1 MGTIKSAWEIALEN
15 TKGIEGDKELVETN
29 RLKDEGKKLVSKVF
43 DDPSFNLKEALKAFD
58 KKQVEKVRDGLV
70 QSLLANLV
78 LPMDEMAQARNRRIG
93 EAFVSVASDSKRLS
107 MMFSQLENFFKE
119 YMDERKR
126 LIEAIERQY
135 APKLQKKEEE
145 VSKQLGRPV
154 KINPASDPE
163 FQGLVRQYM
172 GQLDAKY
179 DEVLANAKEE
189 IKALSL
195 KS

>member
-1 MGTIKSAWEIALEN
+1 MATIKSAYEIAMEN
-15 TKGIEGDKELVETN
+15 TKSIEGDKELVELG
-29 RLKDEGKKLVSKVF
+29 RLKDEGKKLVSKLF
-43 DDPSFNLKEALKAFD
+43 DDPAFNIKEALKAFD
-58 KKQVEKVRDGLV
+58 KKQLESVRDGLV

-78 LPMDEMAQARNRRIG
+78 LPMDDVAQMRNRRIG
-93 EAFVSVASDSKRLS
+93 EAFASVAADTKKLT
-107 MMFSQLENFFKE
+107 MMFNQLENFFKE

-154 KINPASDPE
+154 RINPASDPE
-163 FQGLVRQYM
+163 FQGLVRQYL

-179 DEVLANAKEE
+179 DEVLSNAKEE
-189 IKALSL
+189 IKSL
-195 KS
+195 TLKA

>member
-1 MGTIKSAWEIALEN
+1 
-15 TKGIEGDKELVETN
+15 
-29 RLKDEGKKLVSKVF
+29 
-43 DDPSFNLKEALKAFD
+43 
-58 KKQVEKVRDGLV
+58 
-70 QSLLANLV
+70 
-78 LPMDEMAQARNRRIG
+78 MDEVAQVRNRRIA
-93 EAFVSVASDSKRLS
+93 EAFASVAADMKKLT

-119 YMDERKR
+119 YVDERKR

-163 FQGLVRQYM
+163 FQGLVRQYL

-179 DEVLANAKEE
+179 DEVLSNAKEE
-189 IKALSL
+189 INSLTLKA
-195 KS
+195 

>member
-1 MGTIKSAWEIALEN
+1 MEN
-15 TKGIEGDKELVETN
+15 TKSIEGDKELVETN
-29 RLKDEGKKLVSKVF
+29 RLKDEGKKLVSKLF
-43 DDPSFNLKEALKAFD
+43 DDPAFNIKEALKAFN
-58 KKQVEKVRDGLV
+58 KKQLESVRDGLV

-78 LPMDEMAQARNRRIG
+78 LPMDEVAQVRNRRIA
-93 EAFVSVASDSKRLS
+93 EAFASVAADTKKLT

-119 YMDERKR
+119 YVDERKR

-163 FQGLVRQYM
+163 FQGLVRQYL

-179 DEVLANAKEE
+179 EEVLSKAKEE
-189 IKALSL
+189 IKSL
-195 KS
+195 TLKA

>member
-1 MGTIKSAWEIALEN
+1 MGTIKSAWEIAQEN
-15 TKGIEGDKELVETN
+15 TKGIEGDKGLVEAN

-43 DDPSFNLKEALKAFD
+43 EDPSFNLKEALKAFD
-58 KKQVEKVRDGLV
+58 KKQLENVRDGLV

-78 LPMDEMAQARNRRIG
+78 LPMDEAAQARNKRIG
-93 EAFVSVASDSKRLS
+93 EAFASVAADSKKLS
-107 MMFSQLENFFKE
+107 LMFSQLESFFKE
-119 YMDERKR
+119 YMDERAR

-163 FQGLVRQYM
+163 FQGLVRQYL

-179 DEVLANAKEE
+179 DEILSNAKEE

>member
-1 MGTIKSAWEIALEN
+1 MATIKSAYEIAMEN
-15 TKGIEGDKELVETN
+15 TKSIEGDKELVEVN

-43 DDPSFNLKEALKAFD
+43 DDPAFNVKEALKVWD
-58 KKQVEKVRDGLV
+58 KKQLESVKDGLV

-78 LPMDEMAQARNRRIG
+78 LPMDEVAQMRNRRIG
-93 EAFVSVASDSKRLS
+93 EAFTSVTADTKKLA
-107 MMFSQLENFFKE
+107 MMFSQLEQFFKE

-126 LIEAIERQY
+126 LIEAIDRQY

-163 FQGLVRQYM
+163 FQGLVRQYL
-172 GQLDAKY
+172 GQLDVKY
-179 DEVLANAKEE
+179 DGVLTNAKEE
-189 IKALSL
+189 IKALTL
-195 KS
+195 KT